1 MMLYEPI
8 SIVPRICNLFIL
20 TLTGSQRDSSN
31 RMVLDKYETW
41 NNKRARYVTFKI
53 WQNKYV
59 CKTS

>member
-1 MMLYEPI
+1 MLYKPI
-8 SIVPRICNLFIL
+8 SIVPRTCNLFIL

-31 RMVLDKYETW
+31 RMVDKYETW

-53 WQNKYV
+53 WPNKHG